1 MVSEVTISTERVLE
15 LIAAYGAEPGAW
27 PEDERTAATQLMT
40 TAPDLFAAA
49 LEEARALDALLQTEQ
64 VPEPA
69 LQLSEA
75 ILAAAP
81 KTKPERKGAFG
92 GLIAL
97 IFPQGLRWPA
107 GAALA
112 SLMMGLVGGYAY
124 ASTGAGYD
132 QADLAYYAAFGMDGG
147 EDWLGME

>member
-1 MVSEVTISTERVLE
+1 MMKDMTISTERVLE

-27 PEDERTAATQLMT
+27 PEDERAAATKLVT
-40 TAPDLFAAA
+40 AAPDLFAAA
-49 LEEARALDALLQTEQ
+49 LEDARVLDLMLQDEQ
-64 VPEPA
+64 VPEPGPRV
-69 LQLSEA
+69 SDA

-81 KTKPERKGAFG
+81 APKAAARGVLG
-92 GLIAL
+92 GLSAL
-97 IFPQGLRWPA
+97 IFPQGVRWPA

-132 QADLAYYAAFGMDGG
+132 QADLAYYAAFGVESG
-147 EDWLGME
+147 EDWLGTE